1 MQAKK
6 RLPVG
11 RVAAVVL
18 AGLLGL
24 TAGCGCGPKPVVVP
38 TVADKPHAAAG
49 LKVWYG
55 DEKLAEVFS
64 PRARAWGYRTGA
76 GITAAAS
83 PAEADVLLV
92 PAYRLGTFD
101 PPAGLR
107 PVPATVVGE
116 GSNFQWGGLLAVYQS
131 RLAHWGGER
140 YAVPLSGEGYVLL
153 YRADVLGE
161 PAFADAFKQKHAR
174 PPLPVRTWADLADLG
189 QFATDRT
196 GKPALP
202 PLTAD
207 PHAAVAALGH
217 IAACYDRPP
226 LTGGPKADGGP
237 DPYFRGLSFFV
248 DMDVLRNGPADRW
261 EGRVGGPA
269 FGEAF
274 RWFESTA
281 KWRPAQPGDPT
292 AAVLSGSAVAAVV
305 PLGELNRLPKDPTTG
320 SIDARFGVGPVP
332 GSDGYFDD
340 AGNRQKTTGVNRIPH
355 YPGGGLVGV
364 VRQSAASPDAAWALL
379 GELGG
384 PIGSTATLDTPAVGG
399 GPLRTEQAGEQ
410 PRLWQQYGFDAKR
423 TADLAKAVREYTA
436 PNTLNPALG
445 LRTPDVDAVHALL
458 AKALTKVASGQV
470 TAAAGQAEAV
480 NGWKEL
486 DAKTPRDKRAVDRK
500 RAAGL
505 E

>member
-1 MQAKK
+1 MQVKK

-11 RVAAVVL
+11 RVAAILL
-18 AGLLGL
+18 AGVLGL
-24 TAGCGCGPKPVVVP
+24 TAGCGCGPKPVVP
-38 TVADKPHAAAG
+38 AETVKPHAAAG

-55 DEKLAEVFS
+55 DENLTEAFS
-64 PRARAWGYRTGA
+64 PRARAWAFRNGA
-76 GITAAAS
+76 SVTAAAT

-107 PVPATVVGE
+107 PVPAAIVGE

-140 YAVPLSGEGYVLL
+140 YAVPLTGEGYVLL
-153 YRADVLGE
+153 YRADVLDD
-161 PAFADAFKQKHAR
+161 PDFAAAFVQNHAR
-174 PPLPVRTWADLADLG
+174 PPLPVRTWTDLADLG
-189 QFATDRT
+189 RFATGRT

-202 PLTAD
+202 PLPAD
-207 PHAAVAALGH
+207 PHAAVATFGH

-226 LTGGPKADGGP
+226 LTGGPKADGG
-237 DPYFRGLSFFV
+237 DAYFRGLSFFTDV
-248 DMDVLRNGPADRW
+248 DALRNGPADRW
-261 EGRVGGPA
+261 EVRVDKPA

-281 KWRPAQPGDPT
+281 KLRPAEPGDPT

-305 PLGELNRLPKDPTTG
+305 PLGELNRLPRDPKTG
-320 SIDARFGVGPVP
+320 MIDGKKFGVGAVP

-340 AGNRQKTTGVNRIPH
+340 DGKRQKTTGANRIPYH
-355 YPGGGLVGV
+355 PGGGLVGV
-364 VRQSAASPDAAWALL
+364 VRQSAPNPDAAWALL

-399 GPLRTEQAGEQ
+399 GPLRTEQAGDS
-410 PRLWQQYGFDAKR
+410 PRQWQQYGFDKER
-423 TADLAKAVREYTA
+423 TADLARAVREYVA
-436 PNTLNPALG
+436 PNTLNPAVG

-458 AKALTKVASGQV
+458 AKALTQVAGGGV
-470 TAAAGQAEAV
+470 TADAGQAQAV
-480 NGWKEL
+480 KGWKEL
-486 DAKTPRDKRAVDRK
+486 DAKTPREKRATDRK

-505 E
+505 D